1 MKNVI
6 NIPHLGASTPES
18 EENCASMVIDS
29 MREFLENGNIVN
41 SVNYPDC
48 NMDICESAHRITV
61 AHHNVPNMIAG
72 ITAVLAKDD
81 INIAN
86 MTNKNKGQF
95 AYTMIDVDSEVT
107 DQAIADLKAIEGV
120 TRVRLVK

>member
-1 MKNVI
+1 MKNLSHTLPCQLPRWNAVSAKA
-6 NIPHLGASTPES
+6 LRA
-18 EENCASMVIDS
+18 V
-29 MREFLENGNIVN
+29 LL
-41 SVNYPDC
+41 
-48 NMDICESAHRITV
+48 DICESAHRITV

-107 DQAIADLKAIEGV
+107 GQAIADLKAIEGV